1 MTILPKEI
9 QRFNSIPNK
18 LPVTS
23 GIFHRTR
30 TKNCTIY
37 METQEILTSK
47 SNVEKNKTKNG
58 AGGIRLPD
66 LRLYFRDTGIKT
78 VWQWHKDRNINLQNR
93 TESAEINPHTSGYLV
108 YDKGGQNIH
117 WSKATASSISGAR
130 KTGQPYVRE

>member
-30 TKNCTIY
+30 TKNRAIY
-37 METQEILTSK
+37 METQEISTSK
-47 SNVEKNKTKNG
+47 SNVEKTKNKNG

-66 LRLYFRDTGIKT
+66 LRLYFRATGIKT
-78 VWQWHKDRNINLQNR
+78 VWQWHKDRNINWQNR
-93 TESAEINPHTSGYLV
+93 TESPEINPHTSGHLIFG
-108 YDKGGQNIH
+108 KGGQNIH
-117 WSKATASSISGAR
+117 WSKATASAISGAG